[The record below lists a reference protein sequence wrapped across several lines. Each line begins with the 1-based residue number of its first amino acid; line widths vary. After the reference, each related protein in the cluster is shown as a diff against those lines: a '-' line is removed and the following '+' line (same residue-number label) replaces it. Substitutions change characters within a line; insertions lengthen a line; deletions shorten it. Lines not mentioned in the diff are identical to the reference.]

1 MPTQP
6 HDPDGWPVW
15 RQLLP
20 HLLTATDPARHL
32 DDVTL
37 EVGWLL
43 NHAASYLQARGE
55 PRAARAL
62 FEDAYDLYRRRL
74 GHDHPD
80 TLAAA
85 HTLAQD
91 LHALGQHEQAHRI
104 LQTPTSTKPDR
115 PSPART
121 RWHTRRS
128 CRTRVCQ
135 LNGVT
140 DVGWVYL
147 RPADRRPSKAMSK
160 ALRAGFQRIDQRR
173 CPVPVGS
180 RLMIAM

>member
-1 MPTQP
+1 MQLHRTPADQLLARTVDDRPDQLTWAGWAVRLLRAAMPTQP
-6 HDPDGWPVW
+6 HDPDGWPMW

-80 TLAAA
+80 TLASAR
-85 HTLAQD
+85 TLAQD

-104 LQTPTSTKPDR
+104 LHD
-115 PSPART
+115 A
-121 RWHTRRS
+121 H
-128 CRTRVCQ
+128 
-135 LNGVT
+135 
-140 DVGWVYL
+140 
-147 RPADRRPSKAMSK
+147 
-160 ALRAGFQRIDQRR
+160 IDQ
-173 CPVPVGS
+173 
-180 RLMIAM
+180 A